1 MSYVEI
7 IDKETSLNEKL
18 NEHFAGRVVRKD
30 LTKKIKEGANVP
42 VYVLEYLL
50 GMYCATDDEDSI
62 NEGVERVKKI
72 LSDNFVRPDE
82 AEMVKSKIRELG
94 QYTVIDKITVK
105 LNEKKDIYEAEFSN
119 LGLKGVQ
126 IASHYVKEYEK
137 LLAGGIWCIL
147 KMNYYY
153 DEEIRDVSP
162 FNIGNLTPIQMPNLD
177 MEEIFSGR
185 QYFTKEEWIDVLLRS
200 IGMEPT
206 QLENNVK
213 WHLLAR
219 MIPLVENNYNLCELG
234 PRGTGK
240 SHIYK
245 EISPNSILVS
255 GGQTTVA
262 NLFYNMA
269 SKKVGLV
276 GLWDVVAFD
285 EVAGISFKDKDGVQ
299 IMKDYMASGSFA
311 RGREEKAAS
320 ASMVFVGNINQSV
333 DVLLK
338 TSHLFEPFPEA
349 MAYDSAFFDRMHYY
363 VPGWE
368 IPKYRPEYFTN
379 EYGFITDYISEFFR
393 EMRKRSFSDAID
405 RYYNFG
411 SNLNQRDVIA
421 VRKTVSGLVKLLY
434 PNGEYTKDDI
444 EEILRYALVGRRRVK
459 EQLKKIGGMEFYD
472 VRFSYI
478 DKETFTEEFV
488 SVPEQGGGKLIPEG
502 MGKPG
507 HIYVVGHGET
517 GMIGVFKI
525 ETEVVPGSGKFE
537 RSGLGSN
544 REAKESIN
552 TAFNYFKANK
562 KNISGTISVQ
572 NFDYLM
578 HIQDLQGIGVTS
590 ELSLAAFIA
599 MCSGA
604 LKKPVQS
611 QMVVLGSMSIGGTI
625 TKVEELASTLQVC
638 LDAGAKKILLP
649 MASAADIGT
658 VPPELFSKFQISFY
672 QNVEDAVFK
681 ALGVE

>member
-1 MSYVEI
+1 MNKT
-7 IDKETSLNEKL
+7 DKTSNLNEKL
-18 NEHFAGRVVRKD
+18 NKYFPGRVVRKD

-62 NEGVERVKKI
+62 NDGVERVKNI
-72 LSDNFVRPDE
+72 LAQNFVRPDE
-82 AEMVKSKIRELG
+82 AEKVKSKIRELG
-94 QYTVIDKITVK
+94 QYTVIDKVTVK

-119 LGLKGVQ
+119 LGLKGVE
-126 IASHYVKEYEK
+126 IAPHYVKEYEK

-147 KMNYYY
+147 KISYYY
-153 DEEIRDVSP
+153 DEELRNVNP
-162 FNIGNLTPIQMPNLD
+162 FKIDSLKPIQMPRLD
-177 MEEIFSGR
+177 IEEIFNGR
-185 QYFTKEEWIDVLLRS
+185 RYFTKDEWIDVLLRS
-200 IGMEPT
+200 VGMEPT
-206 QLENNVK
+206 QLEKNVK

-245 EISPNSILVS
+245 EISPYSILIS
-255 GGQTTVA
+255 GGRTTVA
-262 NLFYNMA
+262 NLFYNM
-269 SKKVGLV
+269 STRKIGLV

-285 EVAGISFKDKDGVQ
+285 EVAGITFKDKDGIQ

-311 RGREEKAAS
+311 RGKEEKNAS
-320 ASMVFVGNINQSV
+320 ASMVFIGNINQSV
-333 DVLLK
+333 DALLK
-338 TSHLFEPFPEA
+338 TSHLFDPFPEA
-349 MAYDSAFFDRMHYY
+349 MAYDTAFFDRMHYY
-363 VPGWE
+363 IPGWE

-379 EYGFITDYISEFFR
+379 EYGFITDYIAEFFR
-393 EMRKRSFSDAID
+393 EMRKRSFSDALDKYFILG
-405 RYYNFG
+405 N
-411 SNLNQRDVIA
+411 NLNQRDVIA
-421 VRKTVSGLVKLLY
+421 VRKTVSGLLKLIY
-434 PNGEYTKDDI
+434 PNGEFEKEDI

-472 VRFSYI
+472 VHFSYI
-478 DKETFTEEFV
+478 EKETFQEEFV

-507 HIYVVGHGET
+507 HVYTVARGDS

-537 RSGLGSN
+537 RTGLGSN
-544 REAKESIN
+544 RDAKESIN

-562 KNISGTISVQ
+562 KNISGSISL
-572 NFDYLM
+572 NNNDFLM
-578 HIQDLQGIGVTS
+578 HIQDLQGIGMTS
-590 ELSLAAFIA
+590 ELALAAFIA
-599 MCSGA
+599 LCSGA

-611 QMVVLGSMSIGGTI
+611 QLVVLGSMSIGGTI
-625 TKVEELASTLQVC
+625 NKVEELASVLQVC
-638 LDAGAKKILLP
+638 FDAGAKRVLLP

-658 VPPELFSKFQISFY
+658 VPPELFAKFQISFY
-672 QNVEDAVFK
+672 QNPEDAVFK

>member
-1 MSYVEI
+1 M
-7 IDKETSLNEKL
+7 DKADKTSNLNEKL
-18 NEHFAGRVVRKD
+18 NKYFPGRVVRKD

-62 NEGVERVKKI
+62 NDGVERVKNI
-72 LSDNFVRPDE
+72 LAQNFVRPDE
-82 AEMVKSKIRELG
+82 AEKVKSKIRELG
-94 QYTVIDKITVK
+94 QYTVIDKVTAK

-119 LGLKGVQ
+119 LGLKGVE
-126 IASHYVKEYEK
+126 IAPHYVKEYEK

-147 KMNYYY
+147 KISYYF
-153 DEEIRDVSP
+153 DEELRNVNP
-162 FNIGNLTPIQMPNLD
+162 FKIDSLKPIQMPRLD
-177 MEEIFSGR
+177 IEEIFNGR
-185 QYFTKEEWIDVLLRS
+185 RYFTKDEWIDVLLRS

-206 QLENNVK
+206 QLEENVK

-219 MIPLVENNYNLCELG
+219 MISLVENNYNLCELG

-245 EISPNSILVS
+245 EISPYSILIS

-262 NLFYNMA
+262 NLFYNM
-269 SKKVGLV
+269 STRKIGLV

-285 EVAGISFKDKDGVQ
+285 EVAGITFKDKDGIQ

-311 RGREEKAAS
+311 RGKEEKNAS
-320 ASMVFVGNINQSV
+320 ASIVFVGNINQSV

-338 TSHLFEPFPEA
+338 TSHLFDPFPEA
-349 MAYDSAFFDRMHYY
+349 MAYDTAFFDRMHYY
-363 VPGWE
+363 IPGWE

-379 EYGFITDYISEFFR
+379 EYGFITDYIAEFFR
-393 EMRKRSFSDAID
+393 EMRKRSFSDALD
-405 RYYNFG
+405 RYFILGN
-411 SNLNQRDVIA
+411 NLNQRDVIA
-421 VRKTVSGLVKLLY
+421 VRKTVSGLVKLIY
-434 PNGEYTKDDI
+434 PNGEFEKKDI

-472 VRFSYI
+472 VHFSYI
-478 DKETFTEEFV
+478 DKETFQEEFV
-488 SVPEQGGGKLIPEG
+488 SVPEQGGSKLIPEG

-507 HIYVVGHGET
+507 HVYTVARGDS

-537 RSGLGSN
+537 KTGLGSN
-544 REAKESIN
+544 RDAKESIN
-552 TAFNYFKANK
+552 TAFNYFKANR
-562 KNISGTISVQ
+562 KNISGSISLH
-572 NFDYLM
+572 NNDFLM
-578 HIQDLQGIGVTS
+578 HIQDLQGIGMTS
-590 ELSLAAFIA
+590 ELALAAFIA
-599 MCSGA
+599 LCSGA

-611 QMVVLGSMSIGGTI
+611 QLVVLGSMSIGGTI
-625 TKVEELASTLQVC
+625 NKVEELASVLQVC
-638 LDAGAKKILLP
+638 FDTGAKRVLLP

-658 VPPELFSKFQISFY
+658 VPPELFAKFQISFY
-672 QNVEDAVFK
+672 QNPEDAVFK

>member
-1 MSYVEI
+1 MNKT
-7 IDKETSLNEKL
+7 DKTSNLNEKL
-18 NEHFAGRVVRKD
+18 NKYFPGRVVRKD

-62 NEGVERVKKI
+62 NDGVERVKNI
-72 LSDNFVRPDE
+72 LAQNFVRPDE
-82 AEMVKSKIRELG
+82 AEKVKSKIRELG
-94 QYTVIDKITVK
+94 QYTVIDKVTVK

-119 LGLKGVQ
+119 LGLKGVE
-126 IASHYVKEYEK
+126 IAPHYVKEYEK

-147 KMNYYY
+147 KISYYY
-153 DEEIRDVSP
+153 DEELRNVNP
-162 FNIGNLTPIQMPNLD
+162 FKIDSLKPIQMPRLD
-177 MEEIFSGR
+177 IEEIFNGR
-185 QYFTKEEWIDVLLRS
+185 RYFTKDEWIDVLLRS
-200 IGMEPT
+200 VGMEPT
-206 QLENNVK
+206 QLEKNVK

-245 EISPNSILVS
+245 EISPYSILIS

-262 NLFYNMA
+262 NLFYNM
-269 SKKVGLV
+269 STRKIGLV

-285 EVAGISFKDKDGVQ
+285 EVAGITFKDKDGIQ

-311 RGREEKAAS
+311 RGKEEKNAS
-320 ASMVFVGNINQSV
+320 ASMVFIGNINQSV
-333 DVLLK
+333 DALLK
-338 TSHLFEPFPEA
+338 TSHLFDPFPEA
-349 MAYDSAFFDRMHYY
+349 MAYDTAFFDRMHYY
-363 VPGWE
+363 IPGWE

-379 EYGFITDYISEFFR
+379 EYGFITDYIAEFFR
-393 EMRKRSFSDAID
+393 EMRKRSFSDALDKYFILG
-405 RYYNFG
+405 N
-411 SNLNQRDVIA
+411 NLNQRDVIA
-421 VRKTVSGLVKLLY
+421 VRKTVSGLLKLIY
-434 PNGEYTKDDI
+434 PNGEFEKEDI

-472 VRFSYI
+472 VHFSYI
-478 DKETFTEEFV
+478 EKETFQEEFV

-507 HIYVVGHGET
+507 HVYTVARGDS

-537 RSGLGSN
+537 RTGLGSN
-544 REAKESIN
+544 RDAKESIN
-552 TAFNYFKANK
+552 TAFNYFKANR
-562 KNISGTISVQ
+562 KNISGSISL
-572 NFDYLM
+572 NNNDFLM
-578 HIQDLQGIGVTS
+578 HIQDLRGIGMTS
-590 ELSLAAFIA
+590 ELALAAFIA
-599 MCSGA
+599 LCSGA

-611 QMVVLGSMSIGGTI
+611 QLVVLGSMSIGGTI
-625 TKVEELASTLQVC
+625 NKVEELASVLQVC
-638 LDAGAKKILLP
+638 FDAGAKRVLLP

-658 VPPELFSKFQISFY
+658 VPPELFAKFQISFY
-672 QNVEDAVFK
+672 QNPEDAVFK